1 MHIQIFL
8 LCLILGTSSLL
19 GACTLGHRIVGPGE
33 PIRIEMTLLLE
44 HKYLLTGDKSGR

>member
-1 MHIQIFL
+1 MRIQI
-8 LCLILGTSSLL
+8 LCLILGTSSIL

-44 HKYLLTGDKSGR
+44 HKYLLTGDESGR